1 MTNNE
6 RQELIHFRLTKA
18 KETLL
23 EIDILIENELWNT
36 AINRLYYACYYA
48 LIALLLK
55 NDLQA
60 KTHAGV
66 RKMFGLH
73 FVKTGLFSKQL
84 GNFYSEIFDLRQTGD
99 YDDYIVY
106 KKSDVLDL
114 IIPAREFIDEVEKLL
129 KK

>member
-6 RQELIHFRLTKA
+6 REDLIHFRLSKA

-99 YDDYIVY
+99 YDDYIDY